1 MTHELIRVTDPP
13 VFGVPMWICRCGC
26 RFPSDA
32 RFAWHQVSA
41 A

>member
-13 VFGVPMWICRCGC
+13 VFGVPMWVWRSVC
-26 RFPSDA
+26 RFTSDA
-32 RFAWHQVSA
+32 RFHWHQVSA